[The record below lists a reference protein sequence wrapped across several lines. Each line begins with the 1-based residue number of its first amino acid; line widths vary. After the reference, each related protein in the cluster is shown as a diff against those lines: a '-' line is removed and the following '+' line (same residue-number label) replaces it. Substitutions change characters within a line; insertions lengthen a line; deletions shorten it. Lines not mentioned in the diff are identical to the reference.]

1 MLIVF
6 IRSIILYFVITAA
19 VRLMGKRQIG
29 DLQPSEL
36 VITMLLSNIV
46 TLTVEDISIP
56 MIMGIVPVFTLVS
69 IDVLVSYLTLRSRRI
84 RRTVSGSSK
93 LIISDG
99 KIDQKVMRELRF
111 TTDDLMASLR
121 AQQIFDLAD
130 VQFAVAETTGTISVC
145 PKKSSVPPTAK
156 DLGMTPENTIPPV
169 MLISDGEV
177 STAALRF
184 LGLDMEWLNKVVKAD
199 GASITDIFI
208 MTAESPSKYT
218 IIKKEKNQ

>member
-6 IRSIILYFVITAA
+6 VRSIILYFVITAA

-36 VITMLLSNIV
+36 VITMLLSNIA
-46 TLTVEDISIP
+46 TLTMEDISIP

-69 IDVLVSYLTLRSRRI
+69 IDVIVSYLSLRSRRV
-84 RRTVSGSSK
+84 RRTFSGSSK
-93 LIISDG
+93 LIISNG
-99 KIDQKVMRELRF
+99 KIDQKAMRELRF
-111 TTDDLMASLR
+111 TNDDLMAALR

-145 PKKSSVPPTAK
+145 PKKTAAPPTAK
-156 DLGMTPENTIPPV
+156 DLGLAPENSDPPV

-177 STAALRF
+177 STAALKF
-184 LGLDMEWLNKVVKAD
+184 LGLDMEWLNKVVKAE
-199 GASITDIFI
+199 GAAIPEIFI
-208 MTAESPSKYT
+208 MTAENPTKYT
-218 IIKKEKNQ
+218 IIKKEPRK

>member
-1 MLIVF
+1 MLTVF
-6 IRSIILYFVITAA
+6 IRSFILYFVIMAA

-69 IDVLVSYLTLRSRRI
+69 IDVIVSYLSLKYRRV
-84 RRTVSGSSK
+84 RRVVSGSSK
-93 LIISDG
+93 LIISNG
-99 KIDQKVMRELRF
+99 IIDQKVMRELRF
-111 TTDDLMASLR
+111 TTDDLMAALR

-145 PKKSSVPPTAK
+145 PKKTSAPPTAK
-156 DLGMTPENTIPPV
+156 DLGLSPENTDPPV

-177 STAALRF
+177 STAALNF
-184 LGLDMEWLNKVVKAD
+184 LGLDMEWLNKTVKAQ
-199 GASITDIFI
+199 GAAIPDIFI
-208 MTAESPSKYT
+208 MTAENPSRYT
-218 IIKKEKNQ
+218 IIKKENKR